1 MFPGNNRAH
10 DARNWTKLALATL
23 LVLTLG
29 ACRQKMADQPSYN
42 PLENSNFFAD
52 GMSARPRIEGTVAR
66 GEISDNPFFDTGR
79 VNGQLTDGYPMPV
92 TAAVIDRGEERF
104 NIYCSMCHGL
114 NGTGDG
120 MIVRRGYRQPPSFHT
135 PDLRGRKAGH
145 LYDVITNGFGA
156 MPAYGTMIPVQDRW
170 AIVAYVRALQL
181 SRNATVADVPPAELQ
196 KLQAGGAK

>member
-1 MFPGNNRAH
+1 MFRGSAKNRIRLMA
-10 DARNWTKLALATL
+10 AGGITVLSL
-23 LVLTLG
+23 LLG
-29 ACRQKMADQPSYN
+29 GCPQKMATQPAYDPYVPSD
-42 PLENSNFFAD
+42 FFAD
-52 GMSARPRIEGTVAR
+52 RMSARPLVQGTVAR
-66 GEISDNPFFDTGR
+66 GQLKEDTHLYTGKVGNQLVDSFPF
-79 VNGQLTDGYPMPV
+79 PV
-92 TAAVIDRGEERF
+92 TEAVVNRGEERF